1 MTTLNILMVQM
12 NTRVGDFEG
21 NARQVID
28 AVTRAEL
35 AHEAPVV
42 AIRLVGPAVERANE
56 AACRALPS
64 GHRR

>member
-21 NARQVID
+21 NARQGID

-42 AIRLVGPAVERANE
+42 VCPELT
-56 AACRALPS
+56 LS
-64 GHRR
+64 GYPPEDV